1 MHCHR
6 LHWKVSLFPHRQQ
19 DSKTCHVY
27 YRASFAAL
35 TMAQRVHL
43 LVGMGTRFLRTGSDW
58 SRIFHLNVE
67 NMHLRLLKHWLNCT
81 GFQTRGK
88 EHYSRWCSDRGVS
101 TSVTITAFVE
111 KQLPQRESSQISR
124 TKSRLCKSLSRK
136 DSSLWEEWGFKT
148 NVASGGVTPVLC
160 FKMQW
165 LWEQQG
171 HCQGQRLRRYQCISF
186 YLTDVSLYPPPPPT
200 LLSSNHPHSLFWAC
214 SHSFPSFL
222 IAVRWCH
229 LDMKIKTPCNP
240 PAVPSAG
247 RPEGRAQI
255 STGMDMQQSIYLYL
269 IIRRL
274 QEKESCTS
282 TSPSR
287 CLISHSFSYW
297 IFLFKGA
304 LLRLTTSSAAG
315 ETGEENSE

>member
-1 MHCHR
+1 MLPQGVQPQSSVLKC
-6 LHWKVSLFPHRQQ
+6 S
-19 DSKTCHVY
+19 DSE
-27 YRASFAAL
+27 
-35 TMAQRVHL
+35 
-43 LVGMGTRFLRTGSDW
+43 GSGV
-58 SRIFHLNVE
+58 IV
-67 NMHLRLLKHWLNCT
+67 
-81 GFQTRGK
+81 RGK
-88 EHYSRWCSDRGVS
+88 DWDVIKALAS
-101 TSVTITAFVE
+101 TL
-111 KQLPQRESSQISR
+111 QMCP
-124 TKSRLCKSLSRK
+124 
-136 DSSLWEEWGFKT
+136 
-148 NVASGGVTPVLC
+148 
-160 FKMQW
+160 
-165 LWEQQG
+165 
-171 HCQGQRLRRYQCISF
+171 CIFS
-186 YLTDVSLYPPPPPT
+186 PPPT

-229 LDMKIKTPCNP
+229 LDMKIKTPCNA